1 MPPLSGPGASMPAAS
16 DPNCEPSAMS
26 STIALTCMPAPRAS
40 PADVIDAYLRAK
52 DGNRPHLLR
61 AAFTDTATLRMHV
74 RTAGISFPPGAVGR
88 EAIAQLLVSR
98 FNETWENIYT
108 LCVGSPPRVGATSF
122 ACGWLVAMS
131 AKLDRQVRVGCGRY
145 DWVFDPG
152 TGLARS
158 LVITIDAMETTS
170 WDVDAMIDWASA
182 LPYPWCDAR
191 RLESGA
197 PSAPALRA
205 VLARM
210 RPLS

>member
-1 MPPLSGPGASMPAAS
+1 
-16 DPNCEPSAMS
+16 MS
-26 STIALTCMPAPRAS
+26 STIALTCMPAPQAS

-108 LCVGSPPRVGATSF
+108 LCVGSPPRAGVTSF

-145 DWVFDPG
+145 DWVFDAG

-205 VLARM
+205 VLAQM

>member
-1 MPPLSGPGASMPAAS
+1 
-16 DPNCEPSAMS
+16 MS
-26 STIALTCMPAPRAS
+26 STIAHPCMPAHRAS
-40 PADVIDAYLRAK
+40 PADVIDAYVRAK

-61 AAFTDTATLRMHV
+61 AAFTDTASLRMHV

-88 EAIAQLLVSR
+88 QAIAQLLVSR

-108 LCVGSPPRVGATSF
+108 LCVGDAPPAGVMSF

-145 DWVFDPG
+145 DWVFDPA

-158 LVITIDAMETTS
+158 LAITIDAMETTS
-170 WDVDAMIDWASA
+170 WDVDAMTAWASA
-182 LPYPWCDAR
+182 LPYPWCGAH
-191 RLESGA
+191 RLELGA

-205 VLARM
+205 VLAQM

>member
-1 MPPLSGPGASMPAAS
+1 M
-16 DPNCEPSAMS
+16 
-26 STIALTCMPAPRAS
+26 STIAQPCTPSHRAS
-40 PADVIDAYLRAK
+40 PAAVIDAYVRAK

-61 AAFTDTATLRMHV
+61 AAFADTASLRMNV

-88 EAIAQLLVSR
+88 EAIAEVLVSR

-108 LCVGSPPRVGATSF
+108 VCVGDPPAVGLPSF
-122 ACGWLVAMS
+122 ACAWLVAMS
-131 AKLDRQVRVGCGRY
+131 AKLDGQVRVGCGRY
-145 DWVFDPG
+145 DWAFDAG
-152 TGLARS
+152 SGLARS

-170 WDVDAMIDWASA
+170 CDVDAMIDWASA

-205 VLARM
+205 VLAQVRL
-210 RPLS
+210 LS

>member
-1 MPPLSGPGASMPAAS
+1 
-16 DPNCEPSAMS
+16 MS
-26 STIALTCMPAPRAS
+26 STIALPSMPAHRAS
-40 PADVIDAYLRAK
+40 PADVIEAYVRAK

-61 AAFTDTATLRMHV
+61 AAFADTASLRMHV

-88 EAIAQLLVSR
+88 QAIAEMLVSR

-108 LCVGSPPRVGATSF
+108 LCVGDAPPAGVTSF
-122 ACGWLVAMS
+122 SCGWLVAMS

-145 DWVFDPG
+145 DWVFDPA

-170 WDVDAMIDWASA
+170 WGVDAMIDWASA
-182 LPYPWCDAR
+182 LPYPWCGAR
-191 RLESGA
+191 RLGSGA

>member
-1 MPPLSGPGASMPAAS
+1 
-16 DPNCEPSAMS
+16 MS
-26 STIALTCMPAPRAS
+26 STIALPRMPAHRAS
-40 PADVIDAYLRAK
+40 PADVIDTYVRAK

-61 AAFTDTATLRMHV
+61 AAFTDTASLRMHV

-88 EAIAQLLVSR
+88 EAIAQMLVSR

-108 LCVGSPPRVGATSF
+108 LCVGAPPATGVATF

-131 AKLDRQVRVGCGRY
+131 SKTDRQVRVGCGRY
-145 DWVFDPG
+145 DWAFDAAS
-152 TGLARS
+152 GLARS

-182 LPYPWCDAR
+182 LPSPWCDAR
-191 RLESGA
+191 RLESSA
-197 PSAPALRA
+197 PGAPALRA
-205 VLARM
+205 VLSRM

>member
-1 MPPLSGPGASMPAAS
+1 MPAAS
-16 DPNCEPSAMS
+16 DPNRELTAMS
-26 STIALTCMPAPRAS
+26 SLIALPRTPAHRAS
-40 PADVIDAYLRAK
+40 AAAVIDAYVRAK

-61 AAFTDTATLRMHV
+61 AAFIDNASLRMHV

-88 EAIAQLLVSR
+88 QAIAELLVSR

-108 LCVGSPPRVGATSF
+108 LCIGAPPAAAATSF

-145 DWVFDPG
+145 DWVFDAG

-197 PSAPALRA
+197 PCAPALRA

-210 RPLS
+210 HPVS

>member
-1 MPPLSGPGASMPAAS
+1 MPAAS
-16 DPNCEPSAMS
+16 DPNRETTAMS
-26 STIALTCMPAPRAS
+26 STIALPHMPAHRAS
-40 PADVIDAYLRAK
+40 PADVIDAYVRAK

-61 AAFTDTATLRMHV
+61 TAFTDTASLRMHV

-88 EAIAQLLVSR
+88 QAIAEMLVSR

-108 LCVGSPPRVGATSF
+108 LCVGAPPAAGVATF

-131 AKLDRQVRVGCGRY
+131 AKVDRLVRVGCGRY
-145 DWVFDPG
+145 DWVFDPA

-182 LPYPWCDAR
+182 LPSPWCDAR
-191 RLESGA
+191 RLESSA
-197 PSAPALRA
+197 PGAPALRA
-205 VLARM
+205 VLAQM

>member
-1 MPPLSGPGASMPAAS
+1 
-16 DPNCEPSAMS
+16 MS
-26 STIALTCMPAPRAS
+26 STIALPCMPAHRAS
-40 PADVIDAYLRAK
+40 PADVIEAYVRAK

-61 AAFTDTATLRMHV
+61 TAFADTASLRMHV

-88 EAIAQLLVSR
+88 QAIAEMLVSR

-108 LCVGSPPRVGATSF
+108 LCVGDAPPADATSF

-145 DWVFDPG
+145 DWVFDPA

-170 WDVDAMIDWASA
+170 WGVDAMIDWASA
-182 LPYPWCDAR
+182 LPYPWCGAR

-210 RPLS
+210 HPLS